1 MAERAAVKRLK
12 SPDDWVDSQISTLKS
27 VGEREYKKGLKSPK
41 KNPITAGIDAEGKFA
56 DSMKKV
62 IDEER
67 RMHGLEGTTMEEW
80 FGYSWEFA
88 DRLVPGVTKREAK
101 VRKFVTK
108 FQPMLMDHVT
118 SIDELADETDS
129 DRETR
134 MLENLRGLKALH
146 GKWRGA

>member
-12 SPDDWVDSQISTLKS
+12 SPDDWVDSQVSTLKS

-41 KNPITAGIDAEGKFA
+41 KNPIVAGIAAEGKYA

-67 RMHGLEGTTMEEW
+67 RKKGLEGTTMDEW
-80 FGYSWEFA
+80 FGYSWEFS

-108 FQPMLMDHVT
+108 FQPMLMAHVED
-118 SIDELADETDS
+118 IDELADETDS

>member
-1 MAERAAVKRLK
+1 MAERSVVKRLK
-12 SPDDWVDSQISTLKS
+12 SPDDWVDSQVSTLRS
-27 VGEREYKKGLKSPK
+27 VGEKEYKKGIKSPK
-41 KNPITAGIDAEGKFA
+41 KNPITAGIAAEGKYA

-67 RMHGLEGTTMEEW
+67 RAKGLEGTTMAEW
-80 FGYSWEFA
+80 FAYSDEFA

-108 FQPMLMDHVT
+108 FQPMLMAHVE
-118 SIDELADETDS
+118 SIDELDDETDA